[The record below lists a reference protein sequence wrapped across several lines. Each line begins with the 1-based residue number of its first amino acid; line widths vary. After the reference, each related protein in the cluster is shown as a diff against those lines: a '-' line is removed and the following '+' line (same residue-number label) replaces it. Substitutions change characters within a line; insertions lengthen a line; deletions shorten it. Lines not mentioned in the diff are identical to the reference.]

1 MILNEDVSIE
11 CIYNTIVEKLKIFFK
26 NAGSSRAVLGL
37 SGGIDSAVVM
47 PLACSALGAENVH
60 GILMPSQFSTDHS
73 VKDAEDL
80 AKNLGAS
87 YDIIPIKNI
96 YESYLEAMSDYFAD
110 GKWSVAQE
118 NIQARVRG
126 AILMTYSNKYNAL
139 VLNTSNKS
147 ELSMGYGTLYG
158 DMCGAL
164 MVIADLYKLQVYEL
178 ARYIN
183 REREIIPLS
192 TLTKAPSAEL
202 HPGQKDTDSLPKY
215 EVLDPI
221 LYMLNEDKLSAEEI
235 VAKGYDAQI
244 VTRVSNLKKRSS
256 FKIHQIPPI
265 IKLTENPIV
274 YSEKCI

>member
-1 MILNEDVSIE
+1 MILKEDVSIE

-47 PLACSALGAENVH
+47 PLACAALGAENVH

>member
-47 PLACSALGAENVH
+47 PLACAALGAENVH

-265 IKLTENPIV
+265 IKLTDNPIV

>member
-47 PLACSALGAENVH
+47 PLACAALGVENVH

>member
-1 MILNEDVSIE
+1 MILKEDVSIE

-47 PLACSALGAENVH
+47 PLACAALGAENVH

-96 YESYLEAMSDYFAD
+96 YERYLEAMSDYFAD

>member
-47 PLACSALGAENVH
+47 PLACAALGAENVH

-96 YESYLEAMSDYFAD
+96 YESYLEAMSDYFSD

>member
-47 PLACSALGAENVH
+47 PLACAALGAENVH

-221 LYMLNEDKLSAEEI
+221 LYMLNEDKFSAEEI

>member
-1 MILNEDVSIE
+1 MVLNDDVSIE
-11 CIYNTIVEKLKIFFK
+11 SIYNTIVDKLKIFFQ

-47 PLACSALGAENVH
+47 PLACAALGAENVH

-87 YDIIPIKNI
+87 YEIIPIKNI
-96 YESYLEAMSDYFAD
+96 YESYIDAMSGYFAD

-183 REREIIPLS
+183 RDREIIPVS

-221 LYMLNEDKLSAEEI
+221 LYMLNENKLSAEEI
-235 VAKGYDAQI
+235 ISKGYDAQV

-265 IKLTENPIV
+265 IQLTDNPIV
-274 YSEKCI
+274 YPEKCI

>member
-47 PLACSALGAENVH
+47 PLACAALGAENVH

-221 LYMLNEDKLSAEEI
+221 LYMLNEDKLSAAEI